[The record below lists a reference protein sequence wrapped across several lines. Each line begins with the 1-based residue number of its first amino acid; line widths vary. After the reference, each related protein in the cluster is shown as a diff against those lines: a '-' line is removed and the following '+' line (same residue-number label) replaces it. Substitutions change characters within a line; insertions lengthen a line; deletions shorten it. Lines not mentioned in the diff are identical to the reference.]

1 MLDKFLDFVRLGTE
15 EENEE
20 IEYDDVDDRQEKT
33 RNFSVHQNNKDM
45 RKDMNQRKSGDCSQV
60 VIARPKTIEDAK
72 TIIDNLM
79 AGSFVTIDFTTTED
93 REKQRIIDMV
103 SGYCY
108 GFGFNIEQVNINVFV
123 VSRMDIQVD

>member
-20 IEYDDVDDRQEKT
+20 IEYVDVDDRQEKT

-45 RKDMNQRKSGDCSQV
+45 RKDMNQRKSEDCSQV